1 MPPKSSFLCGC
12 RALGCDVFCMVLV
25 VRGCTYQQPAR
36 VPACPVVPILNTCQQ
51 KLSSPTCFKH
61 QTCNYEV
68 FQKAHF
74 KLLCRSNISQ
84 TELIWKNRHKVH
96 QKSSNVPLSGPDDV
110 LRAALGPLSLS
121 QRTKT
126 GRAQVHGAHSLVGMS
141 NGCKAQQRPDKRPR
155 RPGAFIARP
164 ARVAPISC
172 PPSRLIA
179 PRLFST
185 SFAGIPTIHEE
196 NTRGMF

>member
-61 QTCNYEV
+61 QTCNYV
-68 FQKAHF
+68 FTPNTFAAPAF
-74 KLLCRSNISQ
+74 IYFLRRSGQ
-84 TELIWKNRHKVH
+84 WEEIWRCN
-96 QKSSNVPLSGPDDV
+96 QCPSGPDDV

-121 QRTKT
+121 QRTKS

-179 PRLFST
+179 PRLFLP

>member
-25 VRGCTYQQPAR
+25 VGGCTYQQPAR

-84 TELIWKNRHKVH
+84 TEMIWTRMDTKCIRKAAM
-96 QKSSNVPLSGPDDV
+96 SLSRAPTMFCEPLSG
-110 LRAALGPLSLS
+110 LSLS
-121 QRTKT
+121 ASGQKVGALRCTELRT
-126 GRAQVHGAHSLVGMS
+126 AWSV
-141 NGCKAQQRPDKRPR
+141 
-155 RPGAFIARP
+155 
-164 ARVAPISC
+164 
-172 PPSRLIA
+172 
-179 PRLFST
+179 
-185 SFAGIPTIHEE
+185 
-196 NTRGMF
+196 